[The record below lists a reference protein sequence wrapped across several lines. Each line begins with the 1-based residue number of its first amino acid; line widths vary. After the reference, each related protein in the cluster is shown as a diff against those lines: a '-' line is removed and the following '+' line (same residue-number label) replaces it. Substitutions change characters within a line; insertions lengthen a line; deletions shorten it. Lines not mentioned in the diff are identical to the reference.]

1 MRPCTGIQGVCP
13 PLCTWSETLNGTY
26 TLADI
31 QRFHYTMDEMCYY
44 KSEAVNEQRN

>member
-13 PLCTWSETLNGTY
+13 PLCTWEETRDGTY

-31 QRFHYTMDEMCYY
+31 RRFHLTMDELLFYRLEA
-44 KSEAVNEQRN
+44 KSVERN